1 MLTTKELSKLYDTLY
16 NDLVSL
22 ASVAGVTEND
32 LQKYFVPDGDATSE
46 NILIHLCSSLQNSGM
61 MHNSI
66 KFNDKNAPNYSII
79 ETIMCG
85 FDTKAAAS
93 KYNSKE
99 DIYAEILKNGISDKG
114 TGEKKETNWQKYC
127 RGLYEGL
134 DFLNHTF
141 LDYKN
146 GESAIKQLALK
157 TELTD
162 NELKLINTI
171 SSRIHGLGF
180 SLTCDWLKESGCL
193 WLAKPDVHI
202 NSVIMHLKG
211 VNKIKNDEVLQ
222 VMFSWAETVKNSG
235 ADPSATAY
243 KLDKIIWLLCTGEFY
258 LDGKR
263 IGRDAICN
271 KI

>member
-32 LQKYFVPDGDATSE
+32 L
-46 NILIHLCSSLQNSGM
+46 
-61 MHNSI
+61 
-66 KFNDKNAPNYSII
+66 
-79 ETIMCG
+79 
-85 FDTKAAAS
+85 
-93 KYNSKE
+93 
-99 DIYAEILKNGISDKG
+99 
-114 TGEKKETNWQKYC
+114 QKYC

-222 VMFSWAETVKNSG
+222 VMFSWAEAVKNSG